1 MPDGSS
7 WVHGGDAGQS
17 GGDAFVVVEVP
28 LGVEVGVADRE
39 GVAGWFVAGGALVGV
54 PDDGE
59 DCLAIEVSALG
70 GGQLD
75 GGEVSQAV
83 RVVDDLFEGGAALG
97 DVYGGPESGADRPT
111 TTLG

>member
-1 MPDGSS
+1 MRGSRAAMRS
-7 WVHGGDAGQS
+7 
-17 GGDAFVVVEVP
+17 
-28 LGVEVGVADRE
+28 
-39 GVAGWFVAGGALVGV
+39 
-54 PDDGE
+54 
-59 DCLAIEVSALG
+59 CEVSALC

-97 DVYGGPESGADRPT
+97 DVSGGPESGADRPT